1 MPEAGIFS
9 YPMHACAFYF
19 ISATNKEDFTMKI
32 TFPDGS
38 VREFNEGVS
47 AFDVA
52 ESIGSRLRKATIACE
67 IDGERADAT
76 ARSSCSPLRMRAAVG
91 HTATPHPTCWRRL

>member
-52 ESIGSRLRKATIACE
+52 ESIGSRLRKA
-67 IDGERADAT
+67 RARRCVRAHPQRLHAQA
-76 ARSSCSPLRMRAAVG
+76 ARLCG
-91 HTATPHPTCWRRL
+91 